1 MPRGRD
7 AADSGLEAG
16 WTERSRT
23 GCRGF
28 GLLPLHS
35 EEAEALGYPLPAL
48 ENMFMDLALTT

>member
-48 ENMFMDLALTT
+48 ENMFMDLA